1 MDAIG
6 LILAAI
12 IAGATAAVEPT
23 TTDLVK
29 EAYSGLKALIKRKWN
44 HVAVEALEHDP
55 TSKAQRTAVEETLQ
69 KSGAGTDLEVLEK
82 AKEVVAIVREYAPA
96 AVAHAGVD
104 ISELEAYGNVTIED
118 LVGSTVRL
126 HKIRSQT
133 GDIAISGVGAIN
145 PSKR

>member
-1 MDAIG
+1 VDAIG

-23 TTDLVK
+23 TTDIVK
-29 EAYSGLKALIKRKWN
+29 EAYAGLKALIKRKWS

-55 TSKAQRTAVEETLQ
+55 ASTAQRTAVEETLK

-82 AKEVVAIVREYAPA
+82 AKEVVAVVREYAPGA
-96 AVAHAGVD
+96 IAHAGID

-118 LVGSTVRL
+118 LIGESVRL
-126 HKIRSQT
+126 HGIRSQT
-133 GDIAISGVGAIN
+133 GDIAIKRVGATN